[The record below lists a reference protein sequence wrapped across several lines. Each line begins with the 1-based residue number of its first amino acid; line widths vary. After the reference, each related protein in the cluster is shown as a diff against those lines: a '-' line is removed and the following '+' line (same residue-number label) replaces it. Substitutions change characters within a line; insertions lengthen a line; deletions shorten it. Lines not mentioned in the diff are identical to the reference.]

1 MPSLHVA
8 IAVLTAMTLFK
19 SNRVLGYIAWVY
31 AFFIQ
36 VGSVH
41 LAWHYAIDGYVG
53 AILVVALWHL
63 IGYLLRRNHQSITQP
78 Q

>member
-1 MPSLHVA
+1 
-8 IAVLTAMTLFK
+8 MTSFK
-19 SNRVLGYIAWVY
+19 LNKKLGYIAWIY

-41 LAWHYAIDGYVG
+41 LAWHYAVDGYVG

-63 IGYLLRRNHQSITQP
+63 IGYLLRRNTPSITRQ
-78 Q
+78 